1 MAETT
6 HQPLIVLLVGLP
18 GSGKSTWA
26 AGKKGVLSSDALREL
41 LADDPNNQ
49 SIHPR
54 VFRMMRELLK
64 QRLDLRRP
72 VTYVDATNLRPKER
86 RPFVKLAKLFD
97 AKIEAVFFDVPLEE
111 CIRRNRER
119 DRVVPDEVIRMMAAR
134 LVAPA
139 LLEGFLRVSVVR

>member
-1 MAETT
+1 LAETT